1 MHLLQQFI
9 LDEVRMGWEIQEQL
23 HQTVDEELRIVTIR
37 ILEDTLIIPTM
48 PSPHLTLAEPN
59 SWF

>member
-9 LDEVRMGWEIQEQL
+9 LDEVRTGWEIQEQL
-23 HQTVDEELRIVTIR
+23 HQTLDEKLRIVTTR
-37 ILEDTLIIPTM
+37 ILEETLIIPIM
-48 PSPHLTLAEPN
+48 PLPHLTLAKPK